1 MIGCNLM
8 SATHS
13 PPVDA
18 GAYHSTPYLQRHV
31 VPPLEAP
38 ASTPSWFGYT
48 LLAVLGLYTGTVL
61 AIGYSMAPEACL
73 VKTPKGAIVRPSV
86 AVKG

>member
-1 MIGCNLM
+1 MIGCNRML
-8 SATHS
+8 ATPS

-18 GAYHSTPYLQRHV
+18 GAHQSTPYLQRHI
-31 VPPLEAP
+31 VPPIEAP
-38 ASTPSWFGYT
+38 TPSWFGYT

-86 AVKG
+86 AAKQ